1 MSRDCARIPDDTLL
15 QDLVDRQILAGGRR
29 CFVVTRGADVAGLVT
44 LSDIRKV
51 PRPSW
56 AATTAAQ
63 AMIPREKLAW
73 IEPQT
78 ELWMAAEKMGRDGVN
93 QLPVMENGV
102 IVGMLSRD
110 DLLHFLGILRDL
122 KV

>member
-1 MSRDCARIPDDTLL
+1 M
-15 QDLVDRQILAGGRR
+15 
-29 CFVVTRGADVAGLVT
+29 T

-51 PRPSW
+51 PRSAWP
-56 AATTAAQ
+56 ATMAGQ
-63 AMIPREKLAW
+63 AMVPREKLVW

-122 KV
+122 RV